1 MSGKIRFRNDD
12 RDGVELSQSTI
23 SSSQVLSLTIE
34 DDAHWSGVSLIC
46 AFLENELEEFLE
58 LLRGRPFVTHHE
70 ERPVKYVADR
80 DEDCD

>member
-1 MSGKIRFRNDD
+1 MSGRLRFWDDD

-23 SSSQVLSLTIE
+23 SCLQAMSLTIE
-34 DDAHWSGVSLIC
+34 DDAYWSGVSLIC

-70 ERPVKYVADR
+70 ERPVEYVADR